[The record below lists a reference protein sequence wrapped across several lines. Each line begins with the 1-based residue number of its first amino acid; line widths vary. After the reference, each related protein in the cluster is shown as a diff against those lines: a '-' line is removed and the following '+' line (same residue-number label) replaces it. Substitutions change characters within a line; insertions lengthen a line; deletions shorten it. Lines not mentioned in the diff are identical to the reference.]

1 MNEIFQLRPEQQTVI
16 NQIISEFENNEIQ
29 NIILDAPTGSGKS
42 IIAMYLSNY
51 FFSKQG
57 KKGYILTSN
66 LALQDQYNEDFKKF
80 NQINFVSLKGNDNY
94 LCDVTNTSV
103 KNGYCN
109 THKITGVARKNL
121 DCYASCRYYNIR
133 ELAIKSPVALL
144 NYSYWLT
151 QKNYVGIRHN
161 LFPFRKRDF
170 IIFDEAHN
178 VDMILHNHFLSFIDG
193 DIDKRL
199 QSLYLIFRKYG
210 LSFQEQYHIKDY
222 NMLRRYQT
230 QAEHVKK
237 LNYLYDSF
245 TEIRE
250 HCNSIKTIYRLNANH
265 KKPQLSDEIKRE
277 VEVINYFLDMLC
289 KMEDFLDFIVDQN
302 KLNNIVVTKNPES
315 IHYSSVDTKKYFSLF
330 LNRHCPPIRL
340 FMSATWGNNYDLVM
354 QSYSLDPKKTKVL
367 HVDPKWDYERS
378 PIFFIKNAGEMN
390 WKNKERSIQ
399 GNTKIVEKIIN
410 HHRDENGLIHTV
422 NYEVMNYL
430 KNNLKN
436 KRLLFYNNSK
446 EKELVLQKFY
456 ESGGILVGPSHFE
469 GLNFTDEQSR
479 FQIIMKVPYLTLG
492 DTFIMEKSK
501 LNPMWY
507 SWKTYVSMV
516 QGIGRSIRHRDDY
529 AVTYI
534 VDGSFNRFLDLN
546 SNFFSQNITQRL
558 QIV

>member
-1 MNEIFQLRPEQQTVI
+1 MNQIFKLRSEQETVI
-16 NQIISEFENNEIQ
+16 NEIIQSFESGEIE

-51 FFSKQG
+51 FNLKHG

-66 LALQDQYNEDFKKF
+66 LALQDQYTEDFKKF

-94 LCDVTNTSV
+94 LCDVTGTSV

-109 THKITGVARKNL
+109 SHKITGEARKKL
-121 DCYASCRYYNIR
+121 SCYDNCLYYNIR
-133 ELAIKSPVALL
+133 ELAIKSPIALL
-144 NYSYWLT
+144 NYSYWLV

-178 VDMILHNHFLSFIDG
+178 IDMILHNHFLCFLDQNLDEKLKNLYEIF
-193 DIDKRL
+193 KKYRL
-199 QSLYLIFRKYG
+199 DFR
-210 LSFQEQYHIKDY
+210 EQYHQKDY
-222 NMLRRYQT
+222 LALRRYQD
-230 QAEHVKK
+230 QGEHIKK

-245 TEIRE
+245 AEIRE
-250 HCNSIKTIYRLNANH
+250 QCNNIKTIYRLKANH
-265 KKPQLSDEIKRE
+265 KKPHLSDEIKRE
-277 VEVINYFLDMLC
+277 IEIINYFLDMLC

-302 KLNNIVVTKNPES
+302 KLHNIVVTKNPDS
-315 IHYSSVDTKKYFSLF
+315 IHYSSVDTKKYFNLF

-354 QSYSLDPKKTKVL
+354 QSYSLDSKKTKVL
-367 HVDPKWDYERS
+367 HVDPKWNYESS
-378 PIFFIKNAGEMN
+378 PIFFIKNAGEMT
-390 WKNKERSIQ
+390 WKNKEKSIK
-399 GNTKIVEKIIN
+399 GNTKIVEKIIE
-410 HHRDENGLIHTV
+410 HHSDENGLIHTV

-456 ESGGILVGPSHFE
+456 ENGGILVGPSHFE

-479 FQIIMKVPYLTLG
+479 FQILMKVPYLTLG
-492 DTFIMEKSK
+492 DNFIMEKSK

-507 SWKTYVSMV
+507 SWKTYVSMI
-516 QGIGRSIRHRDDY
+516 QGIGRSIRHYNDY
-529 AVTYI
+529 AITYI
-534 VDGSFNRFLDLN
+534 VDGSFNRFFDLN
-546 SNFFSQNITQRL
+546 EAFFSSQIKNRINI
-558 QIV
+558 I